1 MNNTFSGQNTFGNSV
16 VATLDSTAQKSF
28 LIKTYTH
35 LLLAIAIF
43 AATIFAFSSNAT
55 LFAITMSVYSI
66 PFAGLIIMAVLIGA
80 SMLASYLASSTTNR
94 ALHYVGLI
102 GYALVE
108 GFITVPIVAGFLFN
122 GSRGGNLL
130 AQASG
135 LTVLIFAILTAV
147 VFITKPNLSFL
158 AKLLPFAGISS
169 IVLIILSIIFGFTL
183 GVWFS
188 IAMIM
193 LASSYILFETSNMT
207 QRYNSTQYV
216 ASALALFSSVVMLF
230 WYIIRFFQD
239 R

>member
-1 MNNTFSGQNTFGNSV
+1 MNNTFSQQNSFGSGV
-16 VATLDSTAQKSF
+16 VATLDTSAQKSF
-28 LIKTYTH
+28 LIKTYSH

-43 AATIFAFSSNAT
+43 AATIFAFSSNQA
-55 LFAITMSVYSI
+55 LFKIAMSVYSI
-66 PFAGLIIMAVLIGA
+66 PFAPLVVMAILIGA
-80 SMLASYLASSTTNR
+80 SMLASYLANSTTNR

-108 GFITVPIVAGFLFN
+108 GFITVPIVAGLLLN
-122 GSRGGNLL
+122 GAKGGSLL
-130 AQASG
+130 ATASG
-135 LTVLIFAILTAV
+135 LTVLIFAILSAV
-147 VFITKPNLSFL
+147 VFVAKPNLGFL
-158 AKLLPFAGISS
+158 SKFLPFAGISS
-169 IVLIILSIIFGFTL
+169 IVLIILSVVFGFTL

-188 IAMIM
+188 VAMIM
-193 LASSYILFETSNMT
+193 LASSYILFETSNMP